1 MEIYPVH
8 LRKLRSEQT
17 KGSILEMESEKLKEN
32 LNVLFDD
39 FYKLKKHLEYM
50 ENKYKIKGEEN

>member
-17 KGSILEMESEKLKEN
+17 KGSILEMESENSKKTSM
-32 LNVLFDD
+32 
-39 FYKLKKHLEYM
+39 FYLMIL
-50 ENKYKIKGEEN
+50 